1 MGGARSLQRVGLVV
15 ASACRLEGR
24 NASDVISIERLTKRR
39 EFLAAATGARASSRG
54 FSVQAKARGEA
65 LARGEGPARFGFT
78 VTRKT
83 GNAVERNRIRRRLRE
98 IVRLAADMDA
108 RPGFDYVLIGRR
120 DALSLDFRQLMRDFS
135 KSLQRAH
142 ASAEARGHGERAA
155 TQGVTAPQSNATGH
169 GSDRL

>member
-1 MGGARSLQRVGLVV
+1 MQRVGLVV
-15 ASACRLEGR
+15 ASACRLEGW

-54 FSVQAKARGEA
+54 FSLQAKARGVS
-65 LARGEGPARFGFT
+65 LAQGELAHGEEPARFGFT

-98 IVRLAADMDA
+98 IVRLAADRDA

-142 ASAEARGHGERAA
+142 ASTEARGHGERAA
-155 TQGVTAPQSNATGH
+155 TQGAPAPQSNATGH
-169 GSDRL
+169 GSDQL

>member
-1 MGGARSLQRVGLVV
+1 MGGARLLQRVGPVA

-24 NASDVISIERLTKRR
+24 NASDVISIDRLTKRR
-39 EFLAAATGARASSRG
+39 EFLAAATGARASSRA
-54 FSVQAKARGEA
+54 FNLQIK
-65 LARGEGPARFGFT
+65 ARGEGPARFGFT

-98 IVRLAADMDA
+98 IVRLAAGKDA

-135 KSLQRAH
+135 NSLQRAH
-142 ASAEARGHGERAA
+142 ASVEARGRGERAA
-155 TQGVTAPQSNATGH
+155 TQGATAPPSNATGH